1 MKNNLLLVWIIITI
15 IAIGVSVFIN
25 YWFIIPR
32 IEKNKYIPIEIYT
45 YDTNSNNY
53 NKIINES
60 IEENINKMYDGHIS
74 HLNISITLFSVC
86 LGIFYNYFW
95 RFLYFKN
102 Q

>member
-60 IEENINKMYDGHIS
+60 IEENINKI
-74 HLNISITLFSVC
+74 
-86 LGIFYNYFW
+86 
-95 RFLYFKN
+95 
-102 Q
+102 